1 MSALGLV
8 SKNKEINMKTGSSDS
23 YPNLINYSDGK
34 LQIQYDAVEINR
46 EDLDGSVRTSWD
58 YKYVE
63 IEGEPT
69 RDVLIDAFISNIYTK
84 DAELALINN
93 KLIDHNPAEYE
104 DYTNLRIHAKELADE
119 VLEALNRL

>member
-1 MSALGLV
+1 
-8 SKNKEINMKTGSSDS
+8 MKTGSSDS

-46 EDLDGSVRTSWD
+46 EDPDGSVITSWD

>member
-1 MSALGLV
+1 
-8 SKNKEINMKTGSSDS
+8 MKTGSSDS

-84 DAELALINN
+84 DAEIALINN
-93 KLIDHNPAEYE
+93 KIISTYTTEYE